1 MRPLFRNELKKPRK
15 KRDTGYEGDRAG
27 GIGKG
32 EEHT

>member
-1 MRPLFRNELKKPRK
+1 MRPLFRNELKSK
-15 KRDTGYEGDRAG
+15 KKGTGYEGDRAG